1 MDLGIGYAIVAAV
14 VWGIYLFYL
23 KQAFQGYTASTMT
36 VIINVFALAW
46 YLPILGV
53 SLGFG
58 ETVDALGEFGLSE
71 VGILALTVVTIAAA
85 MVAFLRALAIG
96 DVSYVAPI
104 NKIVPVFVLP
114 IEVLFLGQFLTP
126 LQVTGVLIATVAIYV
141 ANFQGGSLLEPLRR
155 AASSRAAQLAL
166 LSAVFF
172 AVSDVG
178 KRVGLQELAIP
189 TTLWVPL
196 LFGGVIVVLLPSV
209 LRSPPASIRPDIPKF
224 VVAGGFVV
232 VGEYITTLAFSLI
245 PASIASPI
253 INAQAIVA
261 VVLGGILLDEQYF
274 GIRAVAAVLA
284 VVGVTLI
291 AI

>member
-1 MDLGIGYAIVAAV
+1 MDPGIGYAVVAAV
-14 VWGIYLFYL
+14 IWGVYLFYL
-23 KQAFQGYTASTMT
+23 KQAFVGYTAATLT

-53 SLGFG
+53 RVGFG
-58 ETVDALGEFGLSE
+58 EAADALGTFGLSE
-71 VGILALTVVTIAAA
+71 IGILTLTVVTIAAA
-85 MVAFLRALAIG
+85 MIAFLRALAIG

-114 IEVLFLGQFLTP
+114 IEVVFLGQFLTP
-126 LQVTGVLIATVAIYV
+126 LQVTGVLVATVAIYV
-141 ANFQGGSLLEPLRR
+141 ANFQGGALLEPLRR

-166 LSAVFF
+166 LSAMFF
-172 AVSDVG
+172 AVSDVA
-178 KRVGLQELAIP
+178 KRVGLQELAIS

-209 LRSPPASIRPDIPKF
+209 VRSPPPEIGPDVPKF
-224 VVAGGFVV
+224 VVAGGFVAA
-232 VGEYITTLAFSLI
+232 GEYITTLAFSLV

-261 VVLGGILLDEQYF
+261 VLLGGVLLSEQYF
-274 GIRAVAAVLA
+274 RTRLVAALLA
-284 VVGVTLI
+284 VIGVTMI
-291 AI
+291 AL

>member
-1 MDLGIGYAIVAAV
+1 MDPGIGYAVVAAV
-14 VWGIYLFYL
+14 IWGVYLFYL
-23 KQAFQGYTASTMT
+23 KQAFQGYTASTLT
-36 VIINVFALAW
+36 VIINVFALGW
-46 YLPILGV
+46 YLPILGASV
-53 SLGFG
+53 GFG
-58 ETVDALGEFGLSE
+58 DALAALGRFGPSE

-85 MVAFLRALAIG
+85 MIAFLRALAIG

-114 IEVLFLGQFLTP
+114 IEIVFLGQFLTP
-126 LQVTGVLIATVAIYV
+126 LQVTGVIVATIAIYV
-141 ANFQGGSLLEPLRR
+141 ANFQGGALLEPLRR
-155 AASSRAAQLAL
+155 TASSRAAQLAL

-172 AVSDVG
+172 AVSDVA
-178 KRVGLQELAIP
+178 KRVGLQELAIS

-209 LRSPPASIRPDIPKF
+209 VRSPPPSICPDLPKF
-224 VVAGGFVV
+224 AVAGGFVAA
-232 VGEYITTLAFSLI
+232 GEYITTLAFSLI

-261 VVLGGILLDEQYF
+261 VLLGGIVLHEAYF
-274 GIRAVAAVLA
+274 RTRIVAAVLA
-284 VVGVTLI
+284 VVGVTMI

>member
-1 MDLGIGYAIVAAV
+1 MDPGIGYAVVAAV
-14 VWGIYLFYL
+14 IWGVYLFYL
-23 KQAFQGYTASTMT
+23 KQAFVGYTAATLT

-53 SLGFG
+53 RVGFG
-58 ETVDALGEFGLSE
+58 EAADALGTFGLSE
-71 VGILALTVVTIAAA
+71 IGILTLTVVTIAAA
-85 MVAFLRALAIG
+85 MIAFLRALAIG

-114 IEVLFLGQFLTP
+114 IEVVFLGQFLTP
-126 LQVTGVLIATVAIYV
+126 LQVTGVLVATVAIYV
-141 ANFQGGSLLEPLRR
+141 ANFQGGALLEPLRR

-166 LSAVFF
+166 LSAMFF
-172 AVSDVG
+172 AVSDVA
-178 KRVGLQELAIP
+178 KRVGLQELAIS

-209 LRSPPASIRPDIPKF
+209 VRSPPPEIGPDVPKF
-224 VVAGGFVV
+224 VVAGGFVAA
-232 VGEYITTLAFSLI
+232 GEYITTLAFSLV

-261 VVLGGILLDEQYF
+261 VLLGGVLLSEQYF
-274 GIRAVAAVLA
+274 RTRLVAALLA
-284 VVGVTLI
+284 VIGVTMI

>member
-1 MDLGIGYAIVAAV
+1 MERGIGYAVVAAV
-14 VWGIYLFYL
+14 VWGLYLFYL
-23 KQAFQGYTASTMT
+23 KRAFRGYTASTLT
-36 VIINVFALAW
+36 VLVNAFALGW

-53 SLGFG
+53 SFGFG
-58 ETVDALGEFGLSE
+58 DAADALVGFGADD
-71 VGILALTVVTIAAA
+71 VGVLALTVVTIAGAN
-85 MVAFLRALAIG
+85 VAFLRALAIG

-104 NKIVPVFVLP
+104 NKVVPVFVLP

-126 LQVTGVLIATVAIYV
+126 LQIIGVFIATVAVYV

-209 LRSPPASIRPDIPKF
+209 LRSPPSTIRSDLPQF
-224 VVAGGFVV
+224 VVAGGFVA
-232 VGEYITTLAFSLI
+232 VGEYITTLAFSLV

-261 VVLGGILLDEQYF
+261 VILGGVLLKEQYF
-274 GIRAVAAVLA
+274 GMRVVAAVLA
-284 VVGVTLI
+284 VIGVTLI

>member
-1 MDLGIGYAIVAAV
+1 MDPGIGYAIIAAV
-14 VWGIYLFYL
+14 IWGVYLFYL
-23 KQAFQGYTASTMT
+23 KQAFVGYTAATLT

-53 SLGFG
+53 RVGFG
-58 ETVDALGEFGLSE
+58 DARDALSQFGFSE
-71 VGILALTVVTIAAA
+71 IGILTLTVVTIAAA
-85 MVAFLRALAIG
+85 MIAFLRALAIG

-114 IEVLFLGQFLTP
+114 IEVVFLGQFLTP
-126 LQVTGVLIATVAIYV
+126 LQVTGVFVATVAIYV
-141 ANFQGGSLLEPLRR
+141 ANFQGGALLEPLRR

-166 LSAVFF
+166 LSAMFF
-172 AVSDVG
+172 AVSDVA
-178 KRVGLQELAIP
+178 KRVGLQELAIS

-209 LRSPPASIRPDIPKF
+209 VRSPPPDIGPDVPKF
-224 VVAGGFVV
+224 VVAGGFVAA
-232 VGEYITTLAFSLI
+232 GEYITTLAFSLV

-261 VVLGGILLDEQYF
+261 VLLGGVLLSEQYF
-274 GIRAVAAVLA
+274 RTRLVAALLA
-284 VVGVTLI
+284 VIGVTMI
-291 AI
+291 AL

>member
-1 MDLGIGYAIVAAV
+1 MDQGIGYAVVAAV
-14 VWGIYLFYL
+14 VWGVYLFYL
-23 KQAFQGYTASTMT
+23 KRAFRGYSASTLT
-36 VIINVFALAW
+36 VLINLFALGW

-53 SLGFG
+53 SVGFSDAL
-58 ETVDALGEFGLSE
+58 DALGGFGLDDI
-71 VGILALTVVTIAAA
+71 GILALTAVTIAGA
-85 MVAFLRALAIG
+85 MIAFLRALAIG

-114 IEVLFLGQFLTP
+114 IEVVFLGQFLTP
-126 LQVTGVLIATVAIYV
+126 LQVTGVLVATVAIYV

-178 KRVGLQELAIP
+178 KRVALQELAIP

-196 LFGGVIVVLLPSV
+196 LFGGVTVVLLPSM
-209 LRSPPASIRPDIPKF
+209 LRSPPATIRPDVLRF
-224 VVAGGFVV
+224 VVAGGIVA

-253 INAQAIVA
+253 INAQAVVA
-261 VVLGGILLDEQYF
+261 VVLGGVLLKEQYF
-274 GIRAVAAVLA
+274 GIRIVAAALA